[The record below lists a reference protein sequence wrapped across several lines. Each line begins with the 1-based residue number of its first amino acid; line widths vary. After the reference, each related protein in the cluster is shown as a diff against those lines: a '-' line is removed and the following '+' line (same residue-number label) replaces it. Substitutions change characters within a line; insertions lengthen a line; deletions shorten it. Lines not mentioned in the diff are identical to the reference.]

1 MKLLRSEDGSAL
13 LEFSLILPI
22 VIFMFIGMINLA
34 VAIEQGI
41 VVSEAAEAGTRY
53 GTLPSKSTDLAGM
66 QTATNNAASGVSGF
80 SPPVVKSW
88 CSCVP
93 AGPALPS
100 CSSTCPNSS
109 TPDRYIQVQ
118 TSATVP
124 ALANYPGLASS
135 FALKGFSALRVQ

>member
-1 MKLLRSEDGSAL
+1 MRLLRSEDGSAL

-41 VVSEAAEAGTRY
+41 VVSEAAEEGTRY
-53 GTLPSKSTDLAGM
+53 GTLSSKSTDLIGM
-66 QTATNNAASGVSGF
+66 QNAAIAAASRLSGF
-80 SPPVVKSW
+80 SATATTW

-93 AGPALPS
+93 AGAVVNCSNS
-100 CSSTCPNSS
+100 CPGSSP
-109 TPDRYIQVQ
+109 PDKYIQVQ
-118 TSATVP
+118 TSATIQ
-124 ALANYPGLASS
+124 ALTNYPGLAAD